1 MTRFVISL
9 NESVDFV
16 IFALN
21 KMFGGEIFVKK
32 IPSMNIL
39 DIAKAVNSNP
49 KLKFIGIRPGE
60 KLHEQ
65 MISEDDSN
73 STYEFKDYFKILS
86 PIIPNKEK
94 KKIIKGSFKVRE
106 NFSYRSNINKRWL
119 SFKKL
124 KVWIKNNPN
133 YF

>member
-1 MTRFVISL
+1 
-9 NESVDFV
+9 
-16 IFALN
+16 
-21 KMFGGEIFVKK
+21 MFFTSILHK
-32 IPSMNIL
+32 L
-39 DIAKAVNSNP
+39 DIIARVIAPKAKH
-49 KLKFIGIRPGE
+49 KIIGIRPGE